1 MQSVGGGG
9 GGGGGGVNEIKNENE
24 ENDFPTSLSAKI

>member
-9 GGGGGGVNEIKNENE
+9 GYRLMDPCYKTPPSLLDGSVN
-24 ENDFPTSLSAKI
+24 DG